1 MLSGRVAVWG
11 LGQEGLAV
19 ARMAMER
26 GLEPLL
32 LDDRPTEAAARAA
45 IAFGWDRPVLRPAG
59 MDWHGVDVLVRSPGI
74 SRYRTEL
81 ADAEAA
87 GARVTTAMAVWLEDF
102 GDARV
107 IAVTGTKGKSTTAT
121 LAAAILAE
129 DGWQVELIG
138 NIGVPV
144 VETYRRARADV
155 YVVEVSSYQAVDV
168 TRSPGVIV
176 LTGLAPDHLD
186 WHGGIETYYR
196 DKLRLVEA
204 GPAGALAVSAASPE
218 AVRRTEAHPFRT
230 LFGPEGRVRVSGSG
244 LIEVDGAVLVDSG
257 RLRIPGRHNV
267 WNLCGAVTGVLLA
280 TGAPPSAD
288 AVGVGVDGFDGLP
301 SRCRTIGDRSGLTY
315 VDDALGFQPVR
326 VGRLG
331 RGVRRAQPHSDRRR
345 RRPGR
350 GPRAPAGR
358 AGRPPAAG
366 GGGRRAPAPRAH
378 GRPGLGAPRSRRGRP
393 RRGRPGR
400 CGPPR
405 RHGTPQPVAW
415 SSSRREHPLR
425 REGEGTVPA
434 AGRSPMPPAS
444 SSPPRPLPEVPL
456 GPADE
461 PSDRARGSTHGLVPS
476 WS

>member
-1 MLSGRVAVWG
+1 VTLDEMLSGRVAVWG

-19 ARMAMER
+19 ARMAVER

-32 LDDRPTEAAARAA
+32 LDDRPTEAAARVAL
-45 IAFGWDRPVLRPAG
+45 AFGGDRPVLPPAG
-59 MDWHGVDVLVRSPGI
+59 TDWRGVDVVVRSPGI

-168 TRSPGVIV
+168 TRSPGVVV

-186 WHGGIETYYR
+186 WHGGIEPYYR
-196 DKLRLVEA
+196 DKLRLIDA
-204 GPAGALAVSAASPE
+204 GPVGALAVSAASPE
-218 AVRRTEAHPFRT
+218 ALRRTETHPFRT
-230 LFGPEGRVRVSGSG
+230 LFGPEGRVRVSPGG
-244 LIEVDGAVLVDSG
+244 LVDVDGAVLVDSG

-280 TGAPPSAD
+280 SGAPPSTD
-288 AVGVGVDGFDGLP
+288 AVGAAIDGFDGLP
-301 SRCRTIGDRSGLTY
+301 SRCRTIGECSGRTY
-315 VDDALGFQPVR
+315 VDDALASNRSASAASVEAFGGRSLTVIVGGADRGVDPEPLLAALAAHRPR
-326 VGRLG
+326 VTVVVVPPDPERMADLVSERLG
-331 RGVRRAQPHSDRRR
+331 PEGVVHRADDLADAVAVATRDT
-345 RRPGR
+345 
-350 GPRAPAGR
+350 PAGGVVLFSPG
-358 AGRPPAAG
+358 APTPEG
-366 GGGRRAPAPRAH
+366 GGGY
-378 GRPGLGAPRSRRGRP
+378 GARSR
-393 RRGRPGR
+393 
-400 CGPPR
+400 
-405 RHGTPQPVAW
+405 AFAD
-415 SSSRREHPLR
+415 
-425 REGEGTVPA
+425 A
-434 AGRSPMPPAS
+434 AGIVVAPTAP
-444 SSPPRPLPEVPL
+444 
-456 GPADE
+456 G
-461 PSDRARGSTHGLVPS
+461 
-476 WS
+476 